1 MFLDSNLVLWMFLS
15 LPLSLHNS
23 LREEN
28 ESTCCSST
36 SSSSPIPLPYHLFIV
51 PLPHPYTC
59 LSYHWRG
66 LRSESGLF
74 KFSSSSSF
82 DLLLNKRTLIQLIK
96 TLYSCYSRSALGST
110 PFAVLLC
117 PNDLLGKSMWPQ
129 DYSALNDT
137 SFSLK
142 PMWLSHCWPDTN
154 LLRLHTN
161 YYLVNL
167 ITLPKEGNII

>member
-1 MFLDSNLVLWMFLS
+1 MFLDSNLVLLMFLS
-15 LPLSLHNS
+15 LPLSLRNS

-36 SSSSPIPLPYHLFIV
+36 SSSSPIPFPYHLFIV

-59 LSYHWRG
+59 LSCYWRG

-74 KFSSSSSF
+74 KFSSSSSPF

-96 TLYSCYSRSALGST
+96 TLHSYYSRSALGST

-117 PNDLLGKSMWPQ
+117 PNVYLENPCDLRTTLLWMTHLLTE
-129 DYSALNDT
+129 AHVT
-137 SFSLK
+137 ESLLT
-142 PMWLSHCWPDTN
+142 WHQSS
-154 LLRLHTN
+154 
-161 YYLVNL
+161 
-167 ITLPKEGNII
+167 